1 MQLCLEVWYRTATDL
16 ETTWGSASKENNG
29 DSIHHMNRLL
39 RIILLENV
47 EHCGGEPEQAD
58 TGYYVIDR

>member
-1 MQLCLEVWYRTATDL
+1 MAQLLIKFANTPQQCDDCRVWLFEQYCSMT
-16 ETTWGSASKENNG
+16 
-29 DSIHHMNRLL
+29 I
-39 RIILLENV
+39 LENV